1 MSGEMMQP
9 QKKEGP
15 MSDNESL
22 YNESDFESQ
31 NFEQIP
37 ESFEGD
43 SYDENE
49 THDYSL
55 DQPVE
60 DEINDYGYEND
71 YDEIPEESFESEDYS
86 EQENYEDSNDNLEE
100 NNDEYVTEEN
110 SDNSNSD
117 FDEIPEESF
126 DSDESSEDYLLNEE
140 YNQENEYDNESFD
153 EIPEE
158 SYDTENSESNEYSD
172 QDNYDQEEN
181 TELNYDELPEESFES
196 EEYSEQET
204 NEEYVYDPEDL
215 ENVEEDPLKDHSVVA
230 IETEEESQLPE
241 PENPKLNVEDVQ
253 NEIHHPVQL
262 ENTANYL
269 MNIPI
274 LGQVVKE
281 KYLENIKK
289 ETDDVKLRA
298 IRVATQKEIIAQFK
312 EQKQPYIITHFT
324 GQENL
329 CTVDKNCLH
338 KVFKSVYYEVSNPVT
353 NKNVMLTSHMF
364 HNMTRH
370 HMVYFNEP
378 LLNLGNSPQG
388 FFDSYLPCAD
398 LMTALKDS
406 NVPQE
411 VIDEL
416 NAVKEKIE
424 FLEYER
430 FAAVRGNV
438 QYDMSVFEQTEYEK
452 EHNII
457 PFYALLRTLVEW
469 GAEDI
474 HIKAGFRPMGV
485 LGGDVK
491 PCPQFPEF
499 LSGERTKYYSS
510 YLLTE
515 PQIQQFEETLEMDNS
530 FYVPG
535 VARFRCNMYHSQGN
549 VGMVFRVIPTK
560 IRPVEVLGVPLI
572 LKKLVFERLGLVLVT
587 GQTGSGKTTTLA
599 AIVEFCNVNRAI
611 HILTLENPVEYVYE
625 SKKSIFTQRAIEI
638 DSLSFPMAMRG
649 ALRQKPDIIL
659 IGEMRDPDTIMAGL
673 KAAETGHLV
682 MSTLHTNDA
691 VQTINRI
698 VNTFP
703 PHEQETIRVQ
713 VGSTIKACVAQRLIP
728 RFDKPGRVCS
738 IEVMLVTPNARGQNT
753 RGYIIRNEVPEL
765 YKVVATSGYDGMQS
779 MNMALFEHYK
789 NGVITPDDALSYS
802 DNPDEVTRWMREDM
816 GLGASV

>member
-1 MSGEMMQP
+1 MSGDIIEP
-9 QKKEGP
+9 ERKEG
-15 MSDNESL
+15 
-22 YNESDFESQ
+22 
-31 NFEQIP
+31 QIS
-37 ESFEGD
+37 ENQYL
-43 SYDENE
+43 YDE
-49 THDYSL
+49 DL
-55 DQPVE
+55 VDPV
-60 DEINDYGYEND
+60 YE
-71 YDEIPEESFESEDYS
+71 EIPEESEDFENENNYSLDQNFEESTDDLLEESYEIADESEEYQEEHFDEENQDIS
-86 EQENYEDSNDNLEE
+86 EESYELDEESNEYQEEHSDEETNEFQTEQNLEE
-100 NNDEYVTEEN
+100 ENHDEY
-110 SDNSNSD
+110 D
-117 FDEIPEESF
+117 FDEIPEESYEIT
-126 DSDESSEDYLLNEE
+126 DESDEYQEE
-140 YNQENEYDNESFD
+140 QFD
-153 EIPEE
+153 EENQDIPEE
-158 SYDTENSESNEYSD
+158 SYELDEESNEY
-172 QDNYDQEEN
+172 QEEHF
-181 TELNYDELPEESFES
+181 DEENQEVSEENHETDESQQIEQEVLEEVQEEIIPEEP
-196 EEYSEQET
+196 
-204 NEEYVYDPEDL
+204 VKPR
-215 ENVEEDPLKDHSVVA
+215 
-230 IETEEESQLPE
+230 
-241 PENPKLNVEDVQ
+241 LNVDDVKK
-253 NEIHHPVQL
+253 EIHNPVPL

-269 MNIPI
+269 LSLPI
-274 LGQVVKE
+274 LGEVVKE
-281 KYLENIKK
+281 QYLQNIKK

-298 IRVATQKEIIAQFK
+298 IRVSTQKEIIAKFK
-312 EQKQPYIITHFT
+312 EDKQPYIITHFT

-329 CTVDKNCLH
+329 CTVDKACLH
-338 KVFKSVYYEVSNPVT
+338 KDFKSVYFEVSNPVT
-353 NKNVMLTSHMF
+353 NKNVMLTSHMY

-388 FFDSYLPCAD
+388 FFDAYLPCAD
-398 LMTALKDS
+398 LLTAFKNS

-416 NAVKEKIE
+416 EAVKEKIE

-430 FAAVRGNV
+430 FASVRGNV
-438 QYDMSVFEQTEYEK
+438 EYDMSVFEQTEYEK
-452 EHNII
+452 ENNIV
-457 PFYALLRTLVEW
+457 PFYALLRTLVDW

-491 PCPQFPEF
+491 PCPSFPEF
-499 LSGERTKYYSS
+499 LTPARTKYYSN
-510 YLLTE
+510 YLMT
-515 PQIQQFEETLEMDNS
+515 PSQQQQFEETLEMDNS

-802 DNPDEVTRWMREDM
+802 DNPDEVTRWIREDM
-816 GLGASV
+816 GLGASM

>member
-1 MSGEMMQP
+1 MSGDVIQP
-9 QKKEGP
+9 QRKEEEA
-15 MSDNESL
+15 SEEKDFLYENQSL
-22 YNESDFESQ
+22 EEHPQKLDE
-31 NFEQIP
+31 EQ
-37 ESFEGD
+37 EEGAV
-43 SYDENE
+43 
-49 THDYSL
+49 YSL
-55 DQPVE
+55 DQEYEDNYQEQQQDTNEIVE
-60 DEINDYGYEND
+60 EDQETTELEDD
-71 YDEIPEESFESEDYS
+71 SFDDIPQESFEDSEFDDIPQESFEDSEDLIDNENEIELDQ
-86 EQENYEDSNDNLEE
+86 EQSIKED
-100 NNDEYVTEEN
+100 Y
-110 SDNSNSD
+110 SD
-117 FDEIPEESF
+117 FDELPMESF
-126 DSDESSEDYLLNEE
+126 DSEEDSEESKEENADKSDELLTENFENEE
-140 YNQENEYDNESFD
+140 AGDYDDQSHVEQIQEDVENTGDLPD
-153 EIPEE
+153 Q
-158 SYDTENSESNEYSD
+158 TE
-172 QDNYDQEEN
+172 QEEI
-181 TELNYDELPEESFES
+181 TDE
-196 EEYSEQET
+196 
-204 NEEYVYDPEDL
+204 V
-215 ENVEEDPLKDHSVVA
+215 K
-230 IETEEESQLPE
+230 E
-241 PENPKLNVEDVQ
+241 PEKPKFILEDVKT
-253 NEIHHPVQL
+253 EIHAPVNL
-262 ENTANYL
+262 EQTANYL
-269 MNIPI
+269 MSIPI
-274 LGQVVKE
+274 LGDVVKE
-281 KYLENIKK
+281 QYLKNIKK

-298 IRVATQKEIIAQFK
+298 IRVATQKEIIAKFK
-312 EQKQPYIITHFT
+312 EDRQPYIITHFT
-324 GQENL
+324 TQENL
-329 CTVDKNCLH
+329 CTVDKTCLY
-338 KVFKSVYYEVSNPVT
+338 KNFRSVYYEVSNPVT

-364 HNMTRH
+364 HNMSRH

-398 LMTALKDS
+398 LITALKNS
-406 NVPQE
+406 NVPE
-411 VIDEL
+411 DVLNEL
-416 NAVKEKIE
+416 EAVKEKIE
-424 FLEYER
+424 YLEYER

-438 QYDMSVFEQTEYEK
+438 QYDMSVFDQTEHEK
-452 EHNII
+452 ENNII
-457 PFYALLRTLVEW
+457 PFYSLLRTMVDW

-474 HIKAGFRPMGV
+474 HVKAGFRPMGV

-491 PCPQFPEF
+491 PCPSFPDF
-499 LSGERTKYYSS
+499 LTPERTKYYSN
-510 YLLTE
+510 YLLTS
-515 PQIQQFEETLEMDNS
+515 PQQQQFEETLEMDNS

-535 VARFRCNMYHSQGN
+535 VARFRCNMYHSQGS
-549 VGMVFRVIPTK
+549 VGLVFRVIPTK

-625 SKKSIFTQRAIEI
+625 SKKSVFTQRAIEI

-765 YKVVATSGYDGMQS
+765 YKVVATSDYDGMQS

-816 GLGASV
+816 GLGTSM

>member
-1 MSGEMMQP
+1 MKTE
-9 QKKEGP
+9 
-15 MSDNESL
+15 
-22 YNESDFESQ
+22 
-31 NFEQIP
+31 I
-37 ESFEGD
+37 
-43 SYDENE
+43 
-49 THDYSL
+49 HA
-55 DQPVE
+55 PV
-60 DEINDYGYEND
+60 
-71 YDEIPEESFESEDYS
+71 
-86 EQENYEDSNDNLEE
+86 NLE
-100 NNDEYVTEEN
+100 
-110 SDNSNSD
+110 
-117 FDEIPEESF
+117 
-126 DSDESSEDYLLNEE
+126 
-140 YNQENEYDNESFD
+140 Q
-153 EIPEE
+153 
-158 SYDTENSESNEYSD
+158 
-172 QDNYDQEEN
+172 
-181 TELNYDELPEESFES
+181 
-196 EEYSEQET
+196 
-204 NEEYVYDPEDL
+204 
-215 ENVEEDPLKDHSVVA
+215 
-230 IETEEESQLPE
+230 
-241 PENPKLNVEDVQ
+241 
-253 NEIHHPVQL
+253 
-262 ENTANYL
+262 TANYL
-269 MNIPI
+269 MSIPI
-274 LGQVVKE
+274 LGDVVKE
-281 KYLENIKK
+281 QYLKNIKK

-298 IRVATQKEIIAQFK
+298 IRVATQKEIIAKFK
-312 EQKQPYIITHFT
+312 EDRQPYIITHFT
-324 GQENL
+324 TQENL
-329 CTVDKNCLH
+329 CTVDKTCLY
-338 KVFKSVYYEVSNPVT
+338 KNFRSVYYEVSNPVT

-364 HNMTRH
+364 HNMSRH

-398 LMTALKDS
+398 LITALKNS
-406 NVPQE
+406 NVPE
-411 VIDEL
+411 DVLNEL
-416 NAVKEKIE
+416 EAVKEKIE
-424 FLEYER
+424 YLEYER

-438 QYDMSVFEQTEYEK
+438 QYDMSVFDQTEHEK
-452 EHNII
+452 ENNII
-457 PFYALLRTLVEW
+457 PFYSLLRTMVDW

-474 HIKAGFRPMGV
+474 HVKAGFRPMGV

-491 PCPQFPEF
+491 PCPSFPDF
-499 LSGERTKYYSS
+499 LTPERTKYYSN
-510 YLLTE
+510 YLLTS
-515 PQIQQFEETLEMDNS
+515 PQQQQFEETLEMDNS

-535 VARFRCNMYHSQGN
+535 VARFRCNMYHSQGS
-549 VGMVFRVIPTK
+549 VGLVFRVIPTK

-625 SKKSIFTQRAIEI
+625 SKKSVFTQRAIEI

-765 YKVVATSGYDGMQS
+765 YKVVATSDYDGMQS

-816 GLGASV
+816 GLGTSM

>member
-1 MSGEMMQP
+1 MSGDVSQP
-9 QKKEGP
+9 QRKEGNI
-15 MSDNESL
+15 SGEEDILYSSEYENIEESSL
-22 YNESDFESQ
+22 DDLPQ
-31 NFEQIP
+31 
-37 ESFEGD
+37 ESFENSEYLSESEDGAV
-43 SYDENE
+43 
-49 THDYSL
+49 YSL
-55 DQPVE
+55 EQSYE
-60 DEINDYGYEND
+60 DEEDNQDEENYLD
-71 YDEIPEESFESEDYS
+71 DLPIESFEDEK
-86 EQENYEDSNDNLEE
+86 
-100 NNDEYVTEEN
+100 NDEE
-110 SDNSNSD
+110 
-117 FDEIPEESF
+117 
-126 DSDESSEDYLLNEE
+126 SDELL
-140 YNQENEYDNESFD
+140 
-153 EIPEE
+153 I
-158 SYDTENSESNEYSD
+158 
-172 QDNYDQEEN
+172 
-181 TELNYDELPEESFES
+181 ESFEDNQD
-196 EEYSEQET
+196 EELEHEYAQLDEET
-204 NEEYVYDPEDL
+204 PEDDL
-215 ENVEEDPLKDHSVVA
+215 EEQ
-230 IETEEESQLPE
+230 ITEEAQENIVAE
-241 PENPKLNVEDVQ
+241 PEKPKFIFADVKS
-253 NEIHHPVQL
+253 ELDKPVTL

-269 MNIPI
+269 MSLPI
-274 LGQVVKE
+274 LGEVVKE
-281 KYLENIKK
+281 QYLINIKK
-289 ETDDVKLRA
+289 ETDDIKLRA
-298 IRVATQKEIIAQFK
+298 IRVQTQKEIIAQFK
-312 EQKQPYIITHFT
+312 ENRQPYIITHFT
-324 GQENL
+324 TQENL
-329 CTVDKNCLH
+329 CTVDKECLH
-338 KVFKSVYYEVSNPVT
+338 KNFKSVYYEVSNPVT

-370 HMVYFNEP
+370 HMVYYNEP

-388 FFDSYLPCAD
+388 FFDAYLPCAD
-398 LMTALKDS
+398 LMTVFKNS
-406 NVPQE
+406 NASESVLN
-411 VIDEL
+411 EL
-416 NAVKEKIE
+416 EAVREKIE
-424 FLEYER
+424 YLEYER

-438 QYDMSVFEQTEYEK
+438 QYDMSVFEQTEHEK
-452 EHNII
+452 SNNIV
-457 PFYALLRTLVEW
+457 PFYSLLRTLVDW

-491 PCPQFPEF
+491 PCPSFPEF
-499 LSGERTKYYSS
+499 LTAERTKYYSN
-510 YLLTE
+510 YLLT
-515 PQIQQFEETLEMDNS
+515 PSQQQQFEETLEMDNS

-535 VARFRCNMYHSQGN
+535 VARFRCNMYHSQGC
-549 VGMVFRVIPTK
+549 VGLVFRVIPTK

-625 SKKSIFTQRAIEI
+625 SKKSVFTQRAIEI

-765 YKVVATSGYDGMQS
+765 YKVVATSDYDGMQS
-779 MNMALFEHYK
+779 MNMALFEHYR

-802 DNPDEVTRWMREDM
+802 DNPDEITRWMREDM
-816 GLGASV
+816 GLGASM

>member
-1 MSGEMMQP
+1 MLEP
-9 QKKEGP
+9 ERKEGQISEEEYLYDDSVDP
-15 MSDNESL
+15 VYDEIPDN
-22 YNESDFESQ
+22 FESSYQ
-31 NFEQIP
+31 NNE
-37 ESFEGD
+37 
-43 SYDENE
+43 ENN
-49 THDYSL
+49 YSL
-55 DQPVE
+55 DQNFE
-60 DEINDYGYEND
+60 DNDDNQDYQENTYE
-71 YDEIPEESFESEDYS
+71 E
-86 EQENYEDSNDNLEE
+86 ENYEDNYEE
-100 NNDEYVTEEN
+100 NYDSNNDYQEDSLESFDNQEYQEELSHDENQEHEQYSEEENYEDLQSLDGTEEQ
-110 SDNSNSD
+110 SEYD
-117 FDEIPEESF
+117 FDEIPEESYEIADEENSDLENHQEDNYE
-126 DSDESSEDYLLNEE
+126 DSNNDYHEDNL
-140 YNQENEYDNESFD
+140 ESFD
-153 EIPEE
+153 
-158 SYDTENSESNEYSD
+158 NQEY
-172 QDNYDQEEN
+172 QEEFSHDEN
-181 TELNYDELPEESFES
+181 QEHEQYSEENYEDLPEDSFES
-196 EEYSEQET
+196 EHLEQEL
-204 NEEYVYDPEDL
+204 EETLDELEIQEEVVEDT
-215 ENVEEDPLKDHSVVA
+215 PP
-230 IETEEESQLPE
+230 PE
-241 PENPKLNVEDVQ
+241 PEKPKLNVDDVKK
-253 NEIHHPVQL
+253 EIHNPVQL
-262 ENTANYL
+262 EHTANYL
-269 MNIPI
+269 MSLPI
-274 LGQVVKE
+274 LGVVVKE

-298 IRVATQKEIIAQFK
+298 IRVATQKEIIAQYK
-312 EQKQPYIITHFT
+312 EEKQPYIITHFT
-324 GQENL
+324 NQENL
-329 CTVDKNCLH
+329 CTVDKNCLY
-338 KVFKSVYYEVSNPVT
+338 KEFKSVYYEVSNPVT
-353 NKNVMLTSHMF
+353 NKNVMLTSHMY

-388 FFDSYLPCAD
+388 FFDAYLPCAD
-398 LMTALKDS
+398 LLTALKGS

-411 VIDEL
+411 VVEEL
-416 NAVKEKIE
+416 EAVKEKIE
-424 FLEYER
+424 YLEYER

-452 EHNII
+452 ENNII
-457 PFYALLRTLVEW
+457 PFYSLLRTLVEW

-491 PCPQFPEF
+491 PCPSFPEF
-499 LSGERTKYYSS
+499 LTAERTKYYSS

-535 VARFRCNMYHSQGN
+535 VARFRCNMYHSQGC

-779 MNMALFEHYK
+779 MNMALFEHYR

>member
-1 MSGEMMQP
+1 MSGDTSQP
-9 QKKEGP
+9 KEVSAEDEYIYDQDKLEHSYDDLP
-15 MSDNESL
+15 ENFEN
-22 YNESDFESQ
+22 YNE
-31 NFEQIP
+31 
-37 ESFEGD
+37 D
-43 SYDENE
+43 SEE
-49 THDYSL
+49 KAVYSL
-55 DQPVE
+55 DQEYEESYQDENPDDKYISDESNQIIQE
-60 DEINDYGYEND
+60 DESHLDNQQQGSPDLNENTEEDLDDSDLFDNTQINEQSENFLLDQDIDSELDELPAEAFEDTNEQEDHELSDISYENSENEND
-71 YDEIPEESFESEDYS
+71 ELYIDENEENHNSEFDELPAESFDSEEEQYIEENSEESEQTQEVIQEEIVEEIPEEPEQPKFILEEVKSEIHIPV
-86 EQENYEDSNDNLEE
+86 NLE
-100 NNDEYVTEEN
+100 N
-110 SDNSNSD
+110 
-117 FDEIPEESF
+117 
-126 DSDESSEDYLLNEE
+126 
-140 YNQENEYDNESFD
+140 
-153 EIPEE
+153 
-158 SYDTENSESNEYSD
+158 
-172 QDNYDQEEN
+172 
-181 TELNYDELPEESFES
+181 
-196 EEYSEQET
+196 
-204 NEEYVYDPEDL
+204 
-215 ENVEEDPLKDHSVVA
+215 A
-230 IETEEESQLPE
+230 
-241 PENPKLNVEDVQ
+241 
-253 NEIHHPVQL
+253 
-262 ENTANYL
+262 ANYL
-269 MNIPI
+269 MSLPI
-274 LGQVVKE
+274 LGEVVKE
-281 KYLENIKK
+281 KYLLNIKK

-298 IRVATQKEIIAQFK
+298 IRVATQKEIIAGFK
-312 EQKQPYIITHFT
+312 EERQPYIITHFT
-324 GQENL
+324 SQDNL
-329 CTVDKNCLH
+329 CTVDKTCLH
-338 KVFKSVYYEVSNPVT
+338 KNFKSVYYEVSNPVT

-398 LMTALKDS
+398 LMNVLKNS
-406 NVPQE
+406 NVTDD
-411 VIDEL
+411 VIEEL
-416 NAVKEKIE
+416 EAVREKIE
-424 FLEYER
+424 YLEYER

-438 QYDMSVFEQTEYEK
+438 QYDMSVFDQTDYEK
-452 EHNII
+452 ENNII
-457 PFYALLRTLVEW
+457 PFYSMLRTMVDW

-491 PCPQFPEF
+491 PCPSFPDF
-499 LSGERTKYYSS
+499 LTPERTKYYSN
-510 YLLTE
+510 YLMT
-515 PQIQQFEETLEMDNS
+515 PSQQQQFEETLEMDNS

-535 VARFRCNMYHSQGN
+535 VARFRCNMYHSQGA
-549 VGMVFRVIPTK
+549 VGLVFRVIPTK

-625 SKKSIFTQRAIEI
+625 SKKSVFTQRAIEI

-765 YKVVATSGYDGMQS
+765 YKVVATSDYDGMQS

-802 DNPDEVTRWMREDM
+802 DNPDEITRWMREDM
-816 GLGASV
+816 GLGA

>member
-1 MSGEMMQP
+1 MSGDTSQP
-9 QKKEGP
+9 KEV
-15 MSDNESL
+15 SAEDEYIYDQNEL
-22 YNESDFESQ
+22 EH
-31 NFEQIP
+31 
-37 ESFEGD
+37 
-43 SYDENE
+43 SYDDLSENLE
-49 THDYSL
+49 NYDEDQEEKAVYSL
-55 DQPVE
+55 DQEYE
-60 DEINDYGYEND
+60 DDYQNENMGEEYISDQKPESIEENED
-71 YDEIPEESFESEDYS
+71 YLANKEQDSLELDEIPEESFAENQMADEELDSELDQDILDQDIDS
-86 EQENYEDSNDNLEE
+86 ELDELPAEAFEEEQELSDDS
-100 NNDEYVTEEN
+100 Y
-110 SDNSNSD
+110 
-117 FDEIPEESF
+117 
-126 DSDESSEDYLLNEE
+126 
-140 YNQENEYDNESFD
+140 
-153 EIPEE
+153 
-158 SYDTENSESNEYSD
+158 ENSEDENDELYID
-172 QDNYDQEEN
+172 ENIEGQES
-181 TELNYDELPEESFES
+181 ELNQLPAESF
-196 EEYSEQET
+196 
-204 NEEYVYDPEDL
+204 
-215 ENVEEDPLKDHSVVA
+215 
-230 IETEEESQLPE
+230 ETEEEYQMEDEEQYQEENLDQSEQGQEEIQEESAEELIEEEPE
-241 PENPKLNVEDVQ
+241 PEQPKFILEEVKA
-253 NEIHHPVQL
+253 EIHVPVNL

-269 MNIPI
+269 MSLPI
-274 LGQVVKE
+274 LGEVVKE
-281 KYLENIKK
+281 QYLLNIKK

-298 IRVATQKEIIAQFK
+298 IRVATQKEIIARLK
-312 EQKQPYIITHFT
+312 EERQPYIITHFT
-324 GQENL
+324 SQENL
-329 CTVDKNCLH
+329 CTVDKTCLH
-338 KVFKSVYYEVSNPVT
+338 KNFKSVYYEVSNPVT

-398 LMTALKDS
+398 LMTAFKNS
-406 NVPQE
+406 NVPEE
-411 VIDEL
+411 VLDEL
-416 NAVKEKIE
+416 EAVREKIE
-424 FLEYER
+424 YLEYER

-438 QYDMSVFEQTEYEK
+438 QYDMSVFDQTEHEK
-452 EHNII
+452 ENNIV
-457 PFYALLRTLVEW
+457 PFYSMLRTMVEW

-491 PCPQFPEF
+491 PCPSFPEF
-499 LSGERTKYYSS
+499 LTPERTKYYSN
-510 YLLTE
+510 YLMT
-515 PQIQQFEETLEMDNS
+515 PSQQQQFEETLEMDNS

-535 VARFRCNMYHSQGN
+535 VARFRCNMYHSQGA

-625 SKKSIFTQRAIEI
+625 SKRSVFTQRAIEI

-765 YKVVATSGYDGMQS
+765 YKVVATSDYDGMQS

-789 NGVITPDDALSYS
+789 NGVITPDDALSFS
-802 DNPDEVTRWMREDM
+802 DNPDEITRWMREDM
-816 GLGASV
+816 GLGA

>member
-1 MSGEMMQP
+1 MSGDVIQP
-9 QKKEGP
+9 QRKEEA
-15 MSDNESL
+15 SEEKDFLYENQSL
-22 YNESDFESQ
+22 EEHPQKLDE
-31 NFEQIP
+31 EQ
-37 ESFEGD
+37 EEGAV
-43 SYDENE
+43 
-49 THDYSL
+49 YSL
-55 DQPVE
+55 DQEYE
-60 DEINDYGYEND
+60 DNSQEQQQDTNEIIEEDQETTELED
-71 YDEIPEESFESEDYS
+71 DRFDDIPQESFEDSEFDDIPQESFEDSEDLIDNENEIELDQ
-86 EQENYEDSNDNLEE
+86 EQSTKED
-100 NNDEYVTEEN
+100 Y
-110 SDNSNSD
+110 SD
-117 FDEIPEESF
+117 FDELPMESF
-126 DSDESSEDYLLNEE
+126 DSEEDSEESKEENVDKSDELLTENFENEE
-140 YNQENEYDNESFD
+140 AGDYDDQSHVEQIQEDV
-153 EIPEE
+153 
-158 SYDTENSESNEYSD
+158 
-172 QDNYDQEEN
+172 EN
-181 TELNYDELPEESFES
+181 TEDLPDQT
-196 EEYSEQET
+196 EQEEIT
-204 NEEYVYDPEDL
+204 DEV
-215 ENVEEDPLKDHSVVA
+215 K
-230 IETEEESQLPE
+230 E
-241 PENPKLNVEDVQ
+241 PEKPKFILEDVKT
-253 NEIHHPVQL
+253 EIHAPVNLDQ
-262 ENTANYL
+262 TANYL
-269 MNIPI
+269 MSIPI
-274 LGQVVKE
+274 LGDVVKE
-281 KYLENIKK
+281 QYLKNIKK

-298 IRVATQKEIIAQFK
+298 IRVATQKEIIAKFK
-312 EQKQPYIITHFT
+312 EDRQPYIITHFT
-324 GQENL
+324 TQENL
-329 CTVDKNCLH
+329 CTVDKTCLY
-338 KVFKSVYYEVSNPVT
+338 KNFRSVYYEVSNPVT

-364 HNMTRH
+364 HNMSRH

-398 LMTALKDS
+398 LITALKNS
-406 NVPQE
+406 NVPE
-411 VIDEL
+411 DVLNEL
-416 NAVKEKIE
+416 EAVKEKIE
-424 FLEYER
+424 YLEYER

-438 QYDMSVFEQTEYEK
+438 QYDMSVFDQTEHEK
-452 EHNII
+452 ENNII
-457 PFYALLRTLVEW
+457 PFYSLLRTMVDW

-474 HIKAGFRPMGV
+474 HVKAGFRPMGV

-491 PCPQFPEF
+491 PCPSFPDF
-499 LSGERTKYYSS
+499 LTPERTKYYSN
-510 YLLTE
+510 YLLTS
-515 PQIQQFEETLEMDNS
+515 PQQQQFEETLEMDNS

-535 VARFRCNMYHSQGN
+535 VARFRCNMYHSQGS
-549 VGMVFRVIPTK
+549 VGLVFRVIPTK

-625 SKKSIFTQRAIEI
+625 SKKSVFTQRAIEI

-765 YKVVATSGYDGMQS
+765 YKVVATSDYDGMQS

-816 GLGASV
+816 GLGTSM